1 MSQSQLKFKINQPH
15 VVAENF
21 DDEVIAINLDTGRYY
36 SIGQSGATVWTLV
49 SSGATFSEVMAEVRA
64 RYIGEPTVMEQA
76 VQQFVAELQRVQ
88 LIVTQSN
95 GSGSIPPCFSEQAS
109 TPPEKISFDPPI
121 LSEYSD
127 MQDLLLL
134 DPIHDVDDT
143 GWPKQKTGK

>member
-64 RYIGEPTVMEQA
+64 RYLGEPAMMEQA
-76 VQQFVAELQRVQ
+76 VEQFVAELQRTQ
-88 LIVTQSN
+88 LIVAQSN
-95 GSGSIPPCFSEQAS
+95 GVNATFPTLSKPTTI
-109 TPPEKISFDPPI
+109 PPEKNLFNPPT
-121 LSEYSD
+121 LCEYSD

-134 DPIHDVDDT
+134 DPIHDVDET
-143 GWPKQKTGK
+143 GWPKRKTA

>member
-64 RYIGEPTVMEQA
+64 RYLGEPAMMEQA
-76 VQQFVAELQRVQ
+76 VEQFVAELQRTQ
-88 LIVTQSN
+88 LIVAQSN
-95 GSGSIPPCFSEQAS
+95 GVNAAFPNLSKPTTI
-109 TPPEKISFDPPI
+109 PPEKNLFNPPI
-121 LSEYSD
+121 LCEYSD

-134 DPIHDVDDT
+134 DPIHDVDET
-143 GWPKQKTGK
+143 GWPKRKTA